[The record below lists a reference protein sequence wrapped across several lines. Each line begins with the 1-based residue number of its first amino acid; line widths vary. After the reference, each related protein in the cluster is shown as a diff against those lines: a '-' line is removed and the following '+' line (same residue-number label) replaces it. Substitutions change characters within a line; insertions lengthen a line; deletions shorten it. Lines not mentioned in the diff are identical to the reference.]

1 MFSTRRSFDAGG
13 RCHNGAQHLTAAI
26 MARSQYVAW
35 WPLENILSSL
45 SSDDDD
51 PSPKGGGVDM
61 FSGGDKGKIKLILLA
76 SAADV
81 LWPPGGGHIS
91 DRSTGCG
98 GKRDIVMVF
107 MSLPSRGGEVKCR
120 RNANLR

>member
-1 MFSTRRSFDAGG
+1 
-13 RCHNGAQHLTAAI
+13 
-26 MARSQYVAW
+26 
-35 WPLENILSSL
+35 
-45 SSDDDD
+45 
-51 PSPKGGGVDM
+51 M

-98 GKRDIVMVF
+98 GKKGHRDGIHELAVKRWRSEVQEECQSSLVM
-107 MSLPSRGGEVKCR
+107 KQ
-120 RNANLR
+120 